1 MRAVLP
7 VPSISVGT
15 RDIFGW
21 NALPVICPRGF
32 AMIINVSLTTQLE
45 ELVQQRVRSGRYSSA
60 SEVVRAA
67 LRLLEAHDREQDAR
81 IARLR
86 SDVEAGLR
94 QLDEG
99 TARPFDEDAVASI
112 KRGGRAALARVKKRT
127 GRR

>member
-32 AMIINVSLTTQLE
+32 AMTINVSLTTQLE

>member
-21 NALPVICPRGF
+21 NALPAICPRGF

>member
-1 MRAVLP
+1 M
-7 VPSISVGT
+7 
-15 RDIFGW
+15 
-21 NALPVICPRGF
+21 
-32 AMIINVSLTTQLE
+32 
-45 ELVQQRVRSGRYSSA
+45 RSGRYSSA
-60 SEVVRAA
+60 SEVVGAA
-67 LRLLEAHDREQDAR
+67 LRLLEAHYREQDAR

-112 KRGGRAALARVKKRT
+112 KRRGRAALAQVKTKS

>member
-1 MRAVLP
+1 M
-7 VPSISVGT
+7 T
-15 RDIFGW
+15 
-21 NALPVICPRGF
+21 
-32 AMIINVSLTTQLE
+32 INVSLTPQLE

-67 LRLLEAHDREQDAR
+67 LRLLEAHDREQDARR